1 MTRSCDRF
9 VRRVAGVVVLIGF
22 LLGWFVNEWFFLIDA
37 FAGANLLQST
47 FTGICPPRTL
57 CQKLWGDTATAS

>member
-1 MTRSCDRF
+1 M
-9 VRRVAGVVVLIGF
+9 IGF

-37 FAGANLLQST
+37 FAGVNLLQST